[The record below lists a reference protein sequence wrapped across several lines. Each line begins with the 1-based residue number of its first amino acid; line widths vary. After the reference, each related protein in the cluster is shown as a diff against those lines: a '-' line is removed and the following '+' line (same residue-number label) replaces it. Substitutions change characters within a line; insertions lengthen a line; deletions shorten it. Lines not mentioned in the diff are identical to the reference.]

1 VESTRPANLL
11 TAPSHSALSSPAVE
25 SVELSELATGPQG
38 ARYGIY
44 VHCLFCTRRCPYCDF
59 NIAIY
64 REDRIAPFV
73 AALGAEIGRCAAL
86 PWAGR
91 IPAVSLFFGG
101 GTPSLLP
108 PDAVAGVIAAAR
120 RDLGLVPEAEVTLEA
135 NPENLDRARLAA
147 FRAAGVTRLSLG
159 VQSLDDRVLRRLGR
173 EHSAAEAQA
182 AFAAARAAGFGDVSV
197 DVLYGAPEQ
206 DLASWA
212 ATLDAALAWQP
223 EHLSAYALTL
233 EPGTPFGRRPPTDLP
248 DEAVI
253 TGQFERLCEATAAAG
268 LERYEIS
275 NFARPGFQSRH
286 NLLYWRRE
294 EYLGLGPGAH
304 ACLGAVRF
312 GNVRAHTRYRAA
324 LAADQWPIAW
334 AERLTPAQARVE
346 RVMLGL
352 RLAEGIPL
360 AWLGDPSAAATPGRP
375 ALDRHLEAG
384 SVALRGDRLA
394 LTQRGILLADS
405 VIADLA

>member
-1 VESTRPANLL
+1 VESTRPINLL
-11 TAPSHSALSSPAVE
+11 TAPSRSALSSEAAE
-25 SVELSELATGPQG
+25 SVELPELATGPTG
-38 ARYGIY
+38 TRLGVY

-73 AALGAEIGRCAAL
+73 AALGAEIGRYAAL
-86 PWAGR
+86 PWVGR
-91 IPAVSLFFGG
+91 VPAVSLFFGG

-108 PDAVAGVIAAAR
+108 PEAVGSVIAAAR

-135 NPENLDRARLAA
+135 NPENLDRTRLAA

-173 EHSAAEAQA
+173 EHSAADAHT
-182 AFAAARAAGFGDVSV
+182 AFAAARAAGFADVSV
-197 DVLYGAPEQ
+197 DVLYGAPGQ

-212 ATLDAALAWQP
+212 GTLDAVLAWQP

-233 EPGTPFGRRPPTDLP
+233 EPGTLFGRRPPTELP
-248 DEAVI
+248 DEAVVAS
-253 TGQFERLCEATAAAG
+253 QFERLCEATAAAG
-268 LERYEIS
+268 LARYEIS

-286 NLLYWRRE
+286 NLLYWHRE

-312 GNVRAHTRYRAA
+312 GNVRAHTRYRAV
-324 LAADQWPIAW
+324 LADDRWPIAW
-334 AERLTPAQARVE
+334 AERLTPGQIRAE
-346 RVMLGL
+346 RLMLGL

-360 AWLGDPSAAATPGRP
+360 AWLGDSSAADAPARR
-375 ALDRHLEAG
+375 ALDRHLAAG
-384 SVALRGDRLA
+384 SVELRGDRLA
-394 LTQRGILLADS
+394 LTPRGVLLADT

>member
-1 VESTRPANLL
+1 MTVTTEQ
-11 TAPSHSALSSPAVE
+11 
-25 SVELSELATGPQG
+25 SVEVPELEVGPAG
-38 ARYGIY
+38 TRLGIY

-64 REDRIAPFV
+64 REDRIVPFV
-73 AALGAEIGRCAAL
+73 AALGAEIGRYAAL

-91 IPAVSLFFGG
+91 VPAVSLFFGG

-108 PDAVAGVIAAAR
+108 PEAVAGVIAAAR

-173 EHSAAEAQA
+173 EHSAAEAHA

-248 DEAVI
+248 DEAVVAR
-253 TGQFERLCEATAAAG
+253 QFERLCEATAAAG

-304 ACLGAVRF
+304 ACVGAVRF

-324 LAADQWPIAW
+324 LAADRWPIAW
-334 AERLTPAQARVE
+334 AERLTSAQVRAE

-360 AWLGDPSAAATPGRP
+360 TWLGGPSAAATPRRR

-394 LTQRGILLADS
+394 LTQRGVLLADS